1 MKAIILSQG
10 TNAADTLDLAARF
23 ISDGQP
29 HRAIPL
35 TAALCT
41 AAAAKVPGSILHQCV
56 REKPVNADVITI
68 GHPSGRI
75 QVKATMDDKG
85 CTVRVMPICLFSL
98 APNTTLS
105 SRGIQIYA
113 FHTHRPVFPLL

>member
-35 TAALCT
+35 TAALCTAALCT

-85 CTVRVMPICLFSL
+85 CTVRP
-98 APNTTLS
+98 
-105 SRGIQIYA
+105 
-113 FHTHRPVFPLL
+113 